1 MTTIAL
7 PLEEVHA
14 ATDRSNT
21 DTAVTVSPLSGHTGA
36 EIGGVD
42 LTRPLDAKT
51 VASIREALLRW
62 KVVFFREQFISAAQ
76 LVALGRNFGVVMKAN
91 SPMQIYSVDGQPEI
105 LVVGKADYPGRGV
118 DSPWHADLSF
128 LQAPPMGSILQ
139 AIDVPAYGG
148 DTTFSNLAAAYEGLS
163 QPIRDLIDGLWA
175 VHHDRFHAD
184 GISTVHPV
192 VRIHPETGERLIWVN
207 PNYTSRILGLT
218 KRENTRLLDLLF
230 EQISLPAY
238 TARFRWYPGSVAF
251 WDNRGSAHTAPTDLS
266 HLNVTRILHR
276 ITIEGDIPV
285 GIDGTRS
292 YAPEPV
298 AG

>member
-1 MTTIAL
+1 MNTIAT
-7 PLEEVHA
+7 PPEVQA
-14 ATDRSNT
+14 A
-21 DTAVTVSPLSGHTGA
+21 AVTVSPLSGHTGA

-51 VASIREALLRW
+51 VTAIRDALVRW
-62 KVVFFREQFISAAQ
+62 KVVFFRDQFISAAQ

-192 VRIHPETGERLIWVN
+192 VRVHPETGERLIWVN
-207 PNYTSRILGLT
+207 PNYTDRILGLS

-292 YAPEPV
+292 YAPEPL